1 MNKLRKYYKI
11 KNYSMKC
18 RLYPNKEEA
27 KRIDD
32 AIMGVQCYHNC
43 ALYDMFT
50 NYSNTNPKPYKPKK
64 EDKLPKRK
72 KRETDKEYAERCEK
86 YKLESK
92 NKHLKRKKGETDKE
106 YEERCEQYE
115 LKSKYKHGDI
125 IHFANLESLMSAG
138 YKNMLI
144 EDHKIIACA
153 VPSSITTNVGLK
165 ADIKKSLGSN
175 PIEFQRPKYYSK
187 SKPRRSYTY
196 NQETFSKIHF
206 IGGKDGK
213 TKKKDSEELLENNN
227 VFYISLNRIGTVKVR
242 GWNKK
247 IRFNEE
253 HTIDFRKYVEIN
265 KKENVTIT
273 VSKDNCGDYWIIFKL
288 SDVYKPINENCEKGE
303 VGVDVGVKD
312 IAILSNGKK
321 YENKQFKKK
330 NKKKLKALNR
340 RMSRRM
346 GYSNIKFRDE
356 RKKNPDLKQSKR
368 YIDVKLAH
376 AKLERKIARQRNHYN
391 NEMTTEIVANNNL
404 IGVESLRIRNMF
416 RNRHLAYALS
426 DAAMGSVLEMI
437 KYKSEWY
444 GRECKEINQWTPS
457 SKECSSCGYKNE
469 NLTLAVREW
478 TCPECGTHHDRD
490 INAAKNILKY
500 AIRYNIEEEVA

>member
-43 ALYDMFT
+43 ALWDMFT
-50 NYSNTNPKPYKPKK
+50 NLSNTKPELYKPKK
-64 EDKLPKRK
+64 DKKPP
-72 KRETDKEYAERCEK
+72 
-86 YKLESK
+86 
-92 NKHLKRKKGETDKE
+92 KRKKGETDRE
-106 YEERCEQYE
+106 YTERCEQYE
-115 LKSKYKHGDI
+115 LKSKYKPGDI
-125 IHFANLESLMSAG
+125 VHFPNWKLLMSAA

-144 EDHKIIACA
+144 EDHPIIACA
-153 VPSSITTNVGLK
+153 PPESITTNVGLK
-165 ADIKKSLGSN
+165 VDMAKSLGSN

-196 NQETFSKIHF
+196 PETLSKIHF
-206 IGGKDGK
+206 TGGKDGK
-213 TKKKDSEELLENNN
+213 TKKDNTEELLENDN
-227 VFYISLNRIGTVKVR
+227 VFYIKLNRIGTVKVR

-253 HTIDFRKYVEIN
+253 HTIDFRNYAEN
-265 KKENVTIT
+265 NRKKRVTVT

-288 SDVYKPINENCEKGE
+288 SDVYKPINENYEKGE

-368 YIDVKLAH
+368 YLDVKLAH

-391 NEMTTEIVANNNL
+391 NEITTEIVANNNL

-426 DAAMGSVLEMI
+426 DVAMGSVLEMI

-478 TCPECGTHHDRD
+478 TCPECGEHHDRD
-490 INAAKNILKY
+490 VNAAKNILKY
-500 AIRYNIEEEVA
+500 AIRYNIEEVVA